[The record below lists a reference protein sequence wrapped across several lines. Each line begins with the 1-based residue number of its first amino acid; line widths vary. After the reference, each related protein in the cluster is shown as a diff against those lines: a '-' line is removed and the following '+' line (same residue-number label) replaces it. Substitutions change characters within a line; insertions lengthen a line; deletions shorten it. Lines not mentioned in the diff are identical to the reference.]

1 MSIKLATLRNS
12 SEKIQY
18 KSVKKIFFILYYREK
33 QNFCQ
38 FANYFYDTMIK
49 VLKHKSTIQQKKF
62 NNLLKDKKLQ
72 HNPEKVIFKL
82 L

>member
-1 MSIKLATLRNS
+1 MLRRFS
-12 SEKIQY
+12 S
-18 KSVKKIFFILYYREK
+18 
-33 QNFCQ
+33 FCITERNKTFVM

-72 HNPEKVIFKL
+72 HNPEKVIFEL